1 MDGGRFIEPEII
13 GIIKKRSGICKGENR
28 VAYEKVWEDEKEVR
42 IKLMTASVDGSKRL
56 FWTKRLSVPFSEN
69 AFSEINCKESV
80 YCRFLRESGRLPELL
95 AHRSYALRQC
105 CSLELVF
112 AFESPIFS
120 FAA

>member
-56 FWTKRLSVPFSEN
+56 FWTKRLSVPFSE
-69 AFSEINCKESV
+69 INLRFRPECDVTKKEEVCKCILSKH
-80 YCRFLRESGRLPELL
+80 P
-95 AHRSYALRQC
+95 QC
-105 CSLELVF
+105 KITILDE
-112 AFESPIFS
+112 
-120 FAA
+120 

>member
-1 MDGGRFIEPEII
+1 LDGGRFIEPEII

-69 AFSEINCKESV
+69 AFSEINLRFRPECDVTKKEEVCKCILSKH
-80 YCRFLRESGRLPELL
+80 P
-95 AHRSYALRQC
+95 QC
-105 CSLELVF
+105 KITILDE
-112 AFESPIFS
+112 
-120 FAA
+120 